1 MLKKPLVLILSLIGL
16 VVAMLAI
23 YTWFTLSWSYS
34 EGERAGYLEKISKKG
49 WLCKTWE
56 GEIRLVGAP
65 GAMTEKFAFSVRD
78 DAIAKQLSD
87 AAGKRVVITYEQHK
101 GVPTDCFGESEHF
114 VQKVLVQ

>member
-1 MLKKPLVLILSLIGL
+1 MLKKPLILVAALLCFL
-16 VVAMLAI
+16 VAAFAA

-49 WLCKTWE
+49 WICKTWE

-87 AAGKRVVITYEQHK
+87 AAGKRIVITYAQHK
-101 GVPTDCFGESEHF
+101 GVPTACFVESEHF
-114 VQKVLVQ
+114 VEKLTVQ

>member
-1 MLKKPLVLILSLIGL
+1 MLKKPFVLILSLIGL
-16 VVAMLAI
+16 VVAMFVV

-65 GAMTEKFAFSVRD
+65 GSMTEKFAFSVRD
-78 DAIAKQLSD
+78 DKIAKQLSD

-114 VQKVLVQ
+114 VEKVLVQ